1 MLKVGILR
9 EIGQYE
15 GRVALTPSGVAV
27 LVKNGIQVFVE
38 EGAGEDSQF
47 GNIEYERAGAVILPT
62 SEKVMQKAEL
72 ILKIQPLKPI
82 EYELLTEKHLLFS
95 FSDYSSKTKRIK
107 AFKETRATFLSAE
120 LFQDDQGKYPI
131 LMGMS
136 EVAGK
141 MVISQAS
148 QLLTIDEGG
157 KGKLLQGTSVTKPAN
172 ITIVGAGQVGRTAAI
187 EACQSGANVTLLT
200 FKTGKLNEFI
210 KEHPKIVVETYS
222 DEVLKGLL
230 PKTDVLIVAVFSLH
244 TRFDISITKEMVSLM
259 EKGSVLID
267 VSVEKTKVV
276 ETSHITDH
284 GQPSYI
290 INGVIHYCVPNI
302 VARVPITSSHIH
314 TKNILPFV
322 KLLALKGLKK
332 AIEENPGFLT
342 ALIIYKGKITNRIY
356 ADLNGDEFYS
366 IFELLEMNL

>member
-1 MLKVGILR
+1 MLIVGILR
-9 EIGQYE
+9 EIGQHE

-187 EACQSGANVTLLT
+187 EACQSGANITLLT

-210 KEHPKIVVETYS
+210 KEHPKITVETYS
-222 DEVLKGLL
+222 NEVLKELL

-244 TRFDISITKEMVSLM
+244 TRFDISITKEMISLM

-356 ADLNGDEFYS
+356 ADLNGDEFYN